1 MRWRL
6 PCLLTVLLL
15 PAGCARLD
23 LAAKTPGKLPP
34 ARLSPD
40 AVVLDMAFVRLP
52 AADQERYDSIWTAA
66 DEQVFS
72 PELRRELATNGLRV
86 GVFGQQLPTSV
97 RELVDAKQTA
107 LDERSEDLDAGD
119 VEVRGGNRHL
129 QVRAGRRTKILASK
143 TYPALAVLLNE
154 DGQVRGHHFN
164 QAQCVLALK
173 PYPQGDG
180 RVKLDLTPEIEHG
193 ELKSQWARGEGML
206 MQRLGRE
213 RLVLDRLRLEA
224 LLSPGE
230 WLVLSSSAEIKGLG
244 QYFFAETAG
253 GTVERTMVLV
263 RLSQTQLDDLFA
275 PAQTSATL
283 ATPGE

>member
-1 MRWRL
+1 MPWRL
-6 PCLLTVLLL
+6 SCLLTVMLL
-15 PAGCARLD
+15 PSGCARLD
-23 LAAKTPGKLPP
+23 LSTKSPGRLPP
-34 ARLSPD
+34 ARLAPD
-40 AVVLDMAFVRLP
+40 AVVVDVAFVHLP

-66 DEQVFS
+66 DEQVF
-72 PELRRELATNGLRV
+72 PAELRRELATNGLRV
-86 GVFGQQLPTSV
+86 GVFGQQLPTKL
-97 RELVDAKQTA
+97 RELLEAKQSA

-143 TYPALAVLLNE
+143 TYPTLAVLLSE
-154 DGQVRGHHFN
+154 DGQVRGHQFN

-193 ELKSQWARGEGML
+193 ELKSQWARGEGTL
-206 MQRLGRE
+206 MQRLGRD

-230 WLVLSSSAEIKGLG
+230 WLLLSSTSEIKGLG
-244 QYFFAETAG
+244 QYFFAETTG

-263 RLSQTQLDDLFA
+263 RLSQTQFDDLFA
-275 PAQTSATL
+275 PAQTPAAL